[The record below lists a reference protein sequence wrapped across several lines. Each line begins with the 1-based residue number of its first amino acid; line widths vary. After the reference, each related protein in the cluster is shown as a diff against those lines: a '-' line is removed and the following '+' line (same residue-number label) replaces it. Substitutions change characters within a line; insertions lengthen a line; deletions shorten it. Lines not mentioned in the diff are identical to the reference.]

1 MGPLAVRQRLVH
13 GAAAVGVGLLAACA
27 SAPPGPPAA
36 PPLGSL
42 AGTTWQLVEFQSS
55 SDEIGTLRP
64 DDPSLYTMQLLE
76 DGTVAMRLN
85 CNRAFGT
92 WSAALASGDAGGF
105 EFGPLVMTRAACPPP
120 SMDERIARDAQYVRS
135 YVLENGRLY
144 LSLMAD
150 GGIYAWEP
158 VG

>member
-1 MGPLAVRQRLVH
+1 MAPLAIRHRLVRVAT
-13 GAAAVGVGLLAACA
+13 AAYVGLLAACA
-27 SAPPGPPAA
+27 SAPPETPATA
-36 PPLGSL
+36 PLGPL

-76 DGTVAMRLN
+76 DGTVAMRLS

-92 WSAALASGDAGGF
+92 WSAALAGGDAGGF
-105 EFGPLVMTRAACPPP
+105 EFGPLVVTRAACPPP

-158 VG
+158 AP